1 MKLIIFNTRFLE
13 KHGNNVASKCH
24 YLYTVIVDS
33 VACNYNLVLWQ
44 TTNETT
50 LCSIN
55 LKNLKKSL
63 NSFFLPINCLRT
75 LLHLRGVDSVT
86 FRWLKS
92 FTAAWKKSSSVEVYV
107 KLSAVRRAPVVILI
121 YIKFYKLADKK
132 KNSSFFSILGAKLTT
147 SPLIDV
153 FGENYVK
160 LSEFSLCNSKDLPSI
175 AWLWMGGRVT
185 QQFLVLQV
193 ERAYH
198 K

>member
-1 MKLIIFNTRFLE
+1 MQYQLEESQKELKFILLAHKLFKNIITFKGCWFG
-13 KHGNNVASKCH
+13 HFQ
-24 YLYTVIVDS
+24 VI
-33 VACNYNLVLWQ
+33 
-44 TTNETT
+44 E
-50 LCSIN
+50 
-55 LKNLKKSL
+55 
-63 NSFFLPINCLRT
+63 
-75 LLHLRGVDSVT
+75 
-86 FRWLKS
+86 KS
-92 FTAAWKKSSSVEVYV
+92 FTAPWKKSSSVEVYV

-160 LSEFSLCNSKDLPSI
+160 LSEFSLCNSKDIPSI
-175 AWLWMGGRVT
+175 AWLWMGGRVK